1 MTRTR
6 EEVLREYAQ
15 DWHYE
20 FGTIYRVE
28 DMADRIAALEAEV
41 ARVSENQQ
49 PGEPVAW
56 ALYEGDAVLHFTAK
70 QSTRRDWEKDVER
83 PRMVPLSIVPLYAHP
98 RPRVGVTEE
107 IPKSLRDKWHREKG
121 NGMTSAVGEYTPSEF
136 WLLLDA
142 YEAQLSQS
150 VALFEECAFLQE
162 GAERSMKAHADALR
176 QLTAALALAD
186 SPAPPANGGGEV
198 ARG

>member
-28 DMADRIAALEAEV
+28 DMAARIAALEAEV
-41 ARVSENQQ
+41 ARVAAHQQ

-56 ALYEGDAVLHFTAK
+56 DRERILIILSEVVARWSMAGDDYRGRQEAYAWGVNALTL
-70 QSTRRDWEKDVER
+70 
-83 PRMVPLSIVPLYAHP
+83 PHP
-98 RPRVGVTEE
+98 RPRVGVTEVSE
-107 IPKSLRDKWHREKG
+107 CVPEYVNNALASLAKAWPVLAQHADHID
-121 NGMTSAVGEYTPSEF
+121 GEFSNA
-136 WLLLDA
+136 LDTVKR
-142 YEAQLSQS
+142 Y
-150 VALFEECAFLQE
+150 V
-162 GAERSMKAHADALR
+162 ERAHAPL
-176 QLTAALALAD
+176 
-186 SPAPPANGGGEV
+186 ANGGGEV